1 MSKRGSSNKQQR
13 ERRNPGDLNRKSTH
27 EMRTHD
33 GMIGK
38 VNPYNK
44 MMGIKEK

>member
-1 MSKRGSSNKQQR
+1 MSKRGSSNKPQR
-13 ERRNPGDLNRKSTH
+13 GSRKACDLSRNSSH

-38 VNPYNK
+38 VNPHSK